1 MEDEGKA
8 SWRLRAALPLL
19 VASNVALIAAS
30 HVCKGAATHVDGHA
44 PLGTLTPHIASDDN
58 LPSAVGKLWAAR
70 AYWMVFLVALL
81 SGALPYLKLIATC
94 GVVGLFDTGQLTAAS
109 AKTAFLILEVIGKY
123 SFADVFL
130 ICLNCLIFDI
140 STGGSYKILLFGSL
154 ELKLWVQL
162 KFGAVALIVAI
173 TFSAFLTHW
182 AAYEISPES
191 HKEEGADEE
200 EAPLLDTHEI
210 RAGQNQLTA
219 VQAASKPVETYN
231 SFLQQWFSR
240 ATPSRLLLSLLMCSS
255 AIAGMVVLIICAGH
269 PMIKVTRDGFLGKL
283 IRPPEDRTLMMG
295 IFSITGS
302 LQHLASVHG
311 RDETR
316 FFSVMFVL
324 LTFIAPML
332 ELIALLATGLAICI
346 SRTLCHYCRFVA
358 DWVHSFGCV
367 EVLMIVMV
375 ISVYELHTVV
385 KFNIGSECKPF
396 ESMMQNK
403 AILTIAGI
411 GFAADDTCFEP
422 KSELQVGF
430 WLALVAVLL
439 RCATWRVYWIY
450 EKIEE
455 NKDLLSLYSVGKG

>member
-240 ATPSRLLLSLLMCSS
+240 ATPSRLLLSLH
-255 AIAGMVVLIICAGH
+255 VLVGDC
-269 PMIKVTRDGFLGKL
+269 RDGGANNLRWPSDDQSDSRWVPGQAYSSTRRQDSDDGNLLNNRKLAAFGQCAWSRRNSLLLCDVCASHVHCTNAGIDCTACNWLGHMHQSHL
-283 IRPPEDRTLMMG
+283 VPLLPVCGRL
-295 IFSITGS
+295 GS
-302 LQHLASVHG
+302 L
-311 RDETR
+311 
-316 FFSVMFVL
+316 
-324 LTFIAPML
+324 
-332 ELIALLATGLAICI
+332 
-346 SRTLCHYCRFVA
+346 
-358 DWVHSFGCV
+358 
-367 EVLMIVMV
+367 
-375 ISVYELHTVV
+375 
-385 KFNIGSECKPF
+385 
-396 ESMMQNK
+396 
-403 AILTIAGI
+403 
-411 GFAADDTCFEP
+411 
-422 KSELQVGF
+422 
-430 WLALVAVLL
+430 L
-439 RCATWRVYWIY
+439 RMR
-450 EKIEE
+450 
-455 NKDLLSLYSVGKG
+455 